1 MRDADQVR
9 SATRFAIGLLCVA
22 AFVLILI
29 IVSGSDLDETSGKAI
44 ETAVALAFLSLTAV
58 AGSHLALR
66 QPRLALF
73 GHLTALIS
81 ALAFLLTAS
90 AIWAGSDDSLWETAA
105 YALIL
110 AFACGHSSVLM
121 AGADESDSSEVEAV
135 RGGTIVALWLLAV
148 LAAGAIASSG
158 SDDIPPQAIGVVAVL
173 YALGTIV
180 LPLIRRAAPRPA
192 SRGELQ
198 LDHLVIAVSDRSRSD
213 HFYTGVL
220 GAVVEN
226 GPDGRVA
233 YRIGNQRL
241 NVHQPGI
248 AASPLAVDPVR
259 PGNSDL
265 CFVWPGS
272 AESAVTHLLARGIE
286 IVEGPVARTGAGGP
300 GVSVYCRDPDGSL
313 IELISYDS

>member
-1 MRDADQVR
+1 MRDADQLR
-9 SATRFAIGLLCVA
+9 SATRFSIGLLCVA

-29 IVSGSDLDETSGKAI
+29 ILSGNDLDETSGKAI
-44 ETAVALAFLSLTAV
+44 ETAIALAFLSLTAV

-73 GHLTALIS
+73 GHLTVLIS
-81 ALAFLLTAS
+81 ALAFLLTVP
-90 AIWAGSDDSLWETAA
+90 AIWIESDEGLWETAA

-110 AFACGHSSVLM
+110 AFASGHTSVLL
-121 AGADESDSSEVEAV
+121 AGADEGDRSEVQAV
-135 RGGTIVALWLLAV
+135 RGGTIIALWLLTALAV
-148 LAAGAIASSG
+148 GAIASSG
-158 SDDIPPQAIGVVAVL
+158 SDDIPPQAVGVVAVL

-180 LPLIRRAAPRPA
+180 LPLLRRATPRSA
-192 SRGELQ
+192 ARDELQ
-198 LDHLVIAVSDRSRSD
+198 LDHLVIAVSDRRRSD

-220 GAVVEN
+220 GAVVET
-226 GPDGRVA
+226 GPDGRAA

-241 NVHQPGI
+241 NVHQPGT
-248 AASPLAVDPVR
+248 AASPLAADPVR

-265 CFVWPGS
+265 CFVWPRT
-272 AESAVTHLLARGIE
+272 AETAVIHLRARGIE

-313 IELISYDS
+313 IELISYS